1 MVQVNQK
8 KKKKMYL
15 RSYIKTTDAEDK
27 RCDHKNRIK
36 PMWEA

>member
-1 MVQVNQK
+1 MVQVNQ
-8 KKKKMYL
+8 KKKMYL

-27 RCDHKNRIK
+27 RCDHKNHIK